1 MSDDKFV
8 SHNDALKVAELIEQ
22 AAAVRSKEEMLDL
35 MLGVRDLVT
44 FEYGISSYVSTNSE
58 GKLER
63 AEAINLTYPMEWLHI
78 YVSRAFYEVDPI
90 FQENFSS
97 FGLQYWGDTFRCR
110 PAPRD
115 FLALAA
121 DFRLTRGYSLGLR
134 DACGNGGS
142 LISFSGNVEQH
153 PRTERILERL
163 LPHLHQALTMAVSG
177 TFSVQPDLFTPGDLE
192 LLKRLKDGESVW
204 DISAALHVSE
214 GTVRSRMDQIA
225 SRSGVTSATQAV
237 AKALASG
244 IITL

>member
-1 MSDDKFV
+1 MLDDTIV
-8 SHNDALKVAELIEQ
+8 SHRDALMVAELIEQ
-22 AAAVRSKEEMLDL
+22 ATAVRCKEDMLDL

-44 FEYGISSYVSTNSE
+44 FDYGISSYVSTNGE

-78 YVSRAFYEVDPI
+78 YVSRAFYVVDPI
-90 FQENFSS
+90 FQDNFAS
-97 FGLQYWGDTFRCR
+97 FGLQYWEDTFRR
-110 PAPRD
+110 RHAPRD
-115 FLALAA
+115 FLSLAA

-134 DACGNGGS
+134 DARGNGGS
-142 LISFSGNVEQH
+142 LISFSGNVEHH

-192 LLKRLKDGESVW
+192 LLKRLKDGESAWNISVALG
-204 DISAALHVSE
+204 ISESAAL
-214 GTVRSRMDQIA
+214 SRMDHLA
-225 SRSGVTSATQAV
+225 SRLGVASAHQAV